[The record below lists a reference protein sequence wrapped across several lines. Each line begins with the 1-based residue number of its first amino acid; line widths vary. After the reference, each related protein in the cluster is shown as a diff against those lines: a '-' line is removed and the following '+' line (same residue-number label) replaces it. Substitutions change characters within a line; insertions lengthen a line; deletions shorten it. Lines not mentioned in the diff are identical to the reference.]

1 MRCSFLVAGL
11 LLVGMANSICRAET
25 LPSDLGEMLEQAAI
39 AEQMVQSCAAASPE
53 LADAFATGWRDWQL
67 RNKEVTKAVE
77 STTKIMETPA
87 GAAILY
93 LYNSLKE
100 ALKKQSRLSE
110 INSTQAALMCKHL
123 LSELTK
129 GALDYKSSSA
139 KP

>member
-1 MRCSFLVAGL
+1 
-11 LLVGMANSICRAET
+11 
-25 LPSDLGEMLEQAAI
+25 MLEQAAI

-77 STTKIMETPA
+77 STTNIMETPA